1 MGKMFIRR
9 INKKYN
15 GKVHTTIYLAESYR
29 DNNGKVRHRHISNI
43 SKWSEEM
50 IVAFEKLL
58 KGDKIV
64 TLSDLEFSQGKSF
77 GAIKVIFEVAKRLGI
92 TQALGNSRQA
102 KLALI
107 QIAGRI
113 ITQGSRH
120 YLANE
125 WQQHQAIDKIFKINN
140 FNHNDLYENLSWL
153 AENQRK
159 IEQKIFNFRKKDKSI
174 KQIFLYDVTSS
185 YLEGEHNELA
195 EYGYNRDKK
204 KGKKQIVIGLMS
216 DEDGYPVT
224 VEVFKGNTSDT
235 KTVSNQL
242 EKLKYTFSVER
253 VIFVGDKG
261 MIKSAQIEEL
271 TDEEYKWYYL
281 TTITKKEIKSLLEKN
296 IIQMELFDK
305 ELIEVEDAG
314 IRYILR
320 RNPYRKEEIRKNRAE
335 KIDKIINLIG
345 HQNAYLSE
353 HKRAKPEVALRRVK
367 EKISA
372 LKLSK
377 IISCQLS
384 ERTLSYEID
393 KEALQ
398 EAEKLDG
405 CYVIKTNVEKQYL
418 DKQTAHSRYKDLAK
432 VEQAFRTLK
441 TTLENIRPIYVRTEE
456 STRGHVFVASLAYMI
471 IKYICDVTEEL
482 GYSKKF
488 IFETLDK
495 INYLEYAYEDK
506 KIEIKPKFL
515 PAQTKILEKLK
526 IKLK

>member
-1 MGKMFIRR
+1 MFIRR

-15 GKVHTTIYLAESYR
+15 GKVHTTTYLAESYR
-29 DNNGKVRHRHISNI
+29 DKDGKVKHRHISNI
-43 SKWSEEM
+43 SKWPQELIE
-50 IVAFEKLL
+50 AFEKLL
-58 KGDKIV
+58 KGEKIV

-120 YLANE
+120 YLAKE

-140 FNHNDLYENLSWL
+140 FNHNELYDNLSWL
-153 AENQRK
+153 AKNQTK
-159 IEQKIFNFRKKDKSI
+159 IEQKIFKFRNKGKSI

-185 YLEGEHNELA
+185 YLEGDKNELA

-204 KGKKQIVIGLMS
+204 KNKKQIVIGLMT
-216 DEDGYPVT
+216 DAGGYPVT

-242 EKLKYTFSVER
+242 QKLKYKFSVER

-261 MIKSAQIEEL
+261 MIKSAQIDEL
-271 TDEEYKWYYL
+271 TGEEYKWDYL
-281 TTITKKEIKSLLEKN
+281 TSISKKEINTLLEKN
-296 IIQMELFDK
+296 IIQMELFDEK
-305 ELIEVEDAG
+305 LIEVEQDG

-335 KIDKIINLIG
+335 KIEKIKKLIEE
-345 HQNAYLSE
+345 QNKYLSE
-353 HKRAKPEVALRRVK
+353 HKRARPEVALRRVK

-377 IISCQLS
+377 IISCQLLD
-384 ERTLSYEID
+384 RTLSYEID
-393 KEALQ
+393 CIALQ

-405 CYVIKTNVEKQYL
+405 CYVLKTNVGKDQL
-418 DKQTAHSRYKDLAK
+418 DKETAHSRYKDLAR

-441 TTLENIRPIYVRTEE
+441 TTMENIRPIYVRTEE
-456 STRGHVFVASLAYMI
+456 STKGHVFVASLAYMI
-471 IKYICDVTEEL
+471 VKYICEATEEL
-482 GYSKKF
+482 GYSMKF

-506 KIEIKPKFL
+506 KIEIIPKFL
-515 PAQTKILEKLK
+515 PAQSKILEKLK